1 MIHGNKDKT
10 SRFTIISF
18 LVVFKLLFKQLYM
31 LSCKS
36 DPVWPFKE
44 FDLDK
49 KELQFIVNLKRYKL
63 LIACFYFLKTD
74 CVCVSTFDTFQT
86 RKGSIIQCKNV
97 NAPEISF
104 STKQGWVHL
113 VIVLCFSA
121 SNFFL
126 LHFLSMIRYLMLQS
140 RWILSAVIGSCSE

>member
-1 MIHGNKDKT
+1 MIHGNKEKT

-36 DPVWPFKE
+36 DPVWPFQE

-49 KELQFIVNLKRYKL
+49 KDLQFIVNLKRYKL

-74 CVCVSTFDTFQT
+74 CICVSTFDKFQP

-104 STKQGWVHL
+104 STKQGWVHFGHS
-113 VIVLCFSA
+113 VVYSLCSLPVTSSFCTFCQWLDIWCCKA
-121 SNFFL
+121 GGFCQL
-126 LHFLSMIRYLMLQS
+126 
-140 RWILSAVIGSCSE
+140 